1 MPLARHPF
9 SHHVS
14 ETAIVQTDPAATPSM
29 NDEPRR
35 RTRPRAADG
44 ARVRG
49 RSWITALFGVPFAA
63 FALWMLV
70 LVVVPAAIDAWR
82 MRAWIEVRAT
92 LDALEVRESD
102 GRATNVEARYRY
114 TLDGQSFTGT
124 RVAVFAMSD
133 NIGPFQQ
140 NLAERL
146 RRARA
151 NGERVPVWFDPDDPS
166 RATLDRSVRWGL
178 FAFAGGFVLLFG
190 AFGGALVFVGLRRAP
205 VEPAAADADTH
216 PWRLR
221 AAWHG
226 GSIRSRAR
234 GTAWAATLFALV
246 WNALS
251 WGAVLALRDE
261 LDETPLG
268 VVALLGLFP
277 LVGLP
282 LVAMAWRR
290 VADWRRHGA
299 TPLTLARFP
308 GTLGG
313 RVAGRVALG
322 ANVPPGTPLT
332 LTLDAARLVR
342 RGKNLR
348 REPIAQRR
356 QETEARAGRDGA
368 FVDVALEAPAECPE
382 SDARGSGE
390 RVTWTLSLDG
400 PAAGLR
406 RAFEVPVYR
415 DRGHHVGEMP

>member
-1 MPLARHPF
+1 
-9 SHHVS
+9 
-14 ETAIVQTDPAATPSM
+14 M

-35 RTRPRAADG
+35 RARPRAADG
-44 ARVRG
+44 TRVQG

-63 FALWMLV
+63 FALWMLA
-70 LVVVPAAIDAWR
+70 LVVVPAAIDAWQ
-82 MRAWIEVRAT
+82 MRSWIEVRAT

-102 GRATNVEARYRY
+102 GTTNTEARYRY
-114 TLDGQSFTGT
+114 TLDGRTFTGT
-124 RVAVFAMSD
+124 RIAVFEMSD
-133 NIGPFQQ
+133 NIGPFQKD
-140 NLAERL
+140 LAERL

-190 AFGGALVFVGLRRAP
+190 AFGGALVFFGLRRAP
-205 VEPAAADADTH
+205 EVPVAIDADSH

-221 AAWHG
+221 EAWRG
-226 GSIRSRAR
+226 GPIRSHAR
-234 GTAWAATLFALV
+234 GTAWSTAVFALV
-246 WNALS
+246 WNAMS
-251 WGAVLALRDE
+251 WGAVLAIRDE

-277 LVGLP
+277 LVGLSV
-282 LVAMAWRR
+282 LASAWRN

-313 RVAGRVALG
+313 RVAGRIALG

-348 REPIAQRR
+348 RESIAQRR

-368 FVDVALEAPAECPE
+368 FVDFALEAPAECPE
-382 SDARGSGE
+382 SDASGSGE

-415 DRGHHVGEMP
+415 DRGHHVDEMPSRLDVSNGGRAVRASPARLPRAS